1 MRARLA
7 RRTFADPP
15 ANKPSVPASAD
26 VAPRSSIAVVL
37 ATFMMIGD
45 DRSVAAAPEE
55 ARAEPV
61 DHPFALAIGPSAERD
76 VGSGPA
82 QLGAEASFEA
92 DLIEHWLE
100 VEAGVQGLVGADGH
114 QLSVDVLVKKPFQL
128 GRTLSMMVGVG
139 PQVVR
144 SMVRSDGGHV
154 TRTDIG
160 LEVAIDV
167 MWWGLHGQGRP
178 GLRGDLRSDVR
189 SDAAVPGAHRRTNL
203 RLVAECD

>member
-1 MRARLA
+1 
-7 RRTFADPP
+7 
-15 ANKPSVPASAD
+15 
-26 VAPRSSIAVVL
+26 
-37 ATFMMIGD
+37 MMIGA

-100 VEAGVQGLVGADGH
+100 VEAGVQWLVGAGGH

-128 GRTLSMMVGVG
+128 GRTLSMMVGMG

-144 SMVRSDGGHV
+144 SVVRSDGGHV
-154 TRTDIG
+154 TRTDVG
-160 LEVAIDV
+160 LEVAVDV
-167 MWWGLHGQGRP
+167 MWWVFTDKVGLGFEP
-178 GLRGDLRSDVR
+178 SYGLTFGPTQQSVGLTVG
-189 SDAAVPGAHRRTNL
+189 PIFGW
-203 RLVAECD
+203 